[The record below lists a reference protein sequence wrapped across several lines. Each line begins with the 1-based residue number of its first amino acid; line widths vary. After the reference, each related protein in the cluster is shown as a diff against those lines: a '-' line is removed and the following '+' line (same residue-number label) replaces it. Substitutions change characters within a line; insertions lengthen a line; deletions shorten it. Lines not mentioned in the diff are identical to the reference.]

1 MDLNMP
7 VMDGYDA
14 TELILQSFRRSFPSG
29 VYPNGDQLIVVAV
42 TAFVNDE
49 NNRKCLRVG
58 MSEVLHKPV
67 NVEALGRVID
77 MYYNY
82 RRI

>member
-1 MDLNMP
+1 
-7 VMDGYDA
+7 
-14 TELILQSFRRSFPSG
+14 
-29 VYPNGDQLIVVAV
+29 
-42 TAFVNDE
+42 VNDE